1 MNAAARLSLA
11 TLALFMLVACGGP
24 AEPDA
29 DQAGEAEEEAAA
41 AELGRDTDDTAFDD
55 MIQTQDKAR
64 AVEGLTLGRKG
75 DLDQALE
82 EQTGDGSAPAQ

>member
-1 MNAAARLSLA
+1 MNHKAGLILSG
-11 TLALFMLVACGGP
+11 LALLGLAACGGKP
-24 AEPDA
+24 EPQDE
-29 DQAGEAEEEAAA
+29 DEAR
-41 AELGRDTDDTAFDD
+41 ELGRDTDKTVFDD

-82 EQTGDGSAPAQ
+82 EQTGDSSAPAQ